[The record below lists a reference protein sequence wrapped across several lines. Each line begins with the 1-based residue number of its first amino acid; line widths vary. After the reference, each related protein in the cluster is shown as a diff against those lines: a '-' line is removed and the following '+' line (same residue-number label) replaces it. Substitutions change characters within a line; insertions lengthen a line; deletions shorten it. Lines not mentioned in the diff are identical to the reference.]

1 MKEIFPNLFMSKF
14 DKNPWKGL
22 RIVSEKAV
30 RRRLVI
36 KRNRVD
42 YALEGSKFA
51 ACFTRKGHDTPI
63 D

>member
-1 MKEIFPNLFMSKF
+1 MLKML
-14 DKNPWKGL
+14 L
-22 RIVSEKAV
+22 
-30 RRRLVI
+30 LVPI
-36 KRNRVD
+36 NFSFWQVD